1 MGNTVPGHGP
11 IPQTTDATIPANYMV
26 APDRSS
32 TAKKGTIISG
42 QEQAVNTVNPAE
54 NRTLV
59 GFLVSFSRTDFGEY
73 WPLREGNNLI
83 GTGNDCDA
91 RLSEATVS
99 QHHAVLT
106 ARVNKNDGQMM
117 VAITDKQS
125 SNGTLLNGN
134 DLGIN
139 GSAPCKHGDK
149 LGIGNYELL
158 IMLCGRQEHGL
169 SRSES
174 FKELQAAPS
183 IFDYSSRDLY
193 SDGTKPGY

>member
-1 MGNTVPGHGP
+1 MGNTVPGNAP
-11 IPQTTDATIPANYMV
+11 IPQTSDATIPANYLV
-26 APDRSS
+26 APDRSG
-32 TAKKGTIISG
+32 TAKKGTVISG
-42 QEQAVNTVNPAE
+42 QEQVVNTVNPAE

-83 GTGNDCDA
+83 GTGTDCDV

-99 QHHAVLT
+99 QQHAVLT

-125 SNGTLLNGN
+125 SNGTLLNGT

-139 GSAPCKHGDK
+139 GSAACKHGDK
-149 LGIGNYELL
+149 IDVGNYELL
-158 IMLCGRQEHGL
+158 LLLCGKQEHGL
-169 SRSES
+169 TRNEA
-174 FKELQAAPS
+174 FKEIQTTPV
-183 IFDYSSRDLY
+183 FDYSARDLY